1 MFDVM
6 IKGGTIID
14 GTGNV
19 GFKGDVAIEGDRLK
33 VLVGDTSSVK
43 ATNIINASG
52 CVVVPGFIDVHAHS
66 DLMAISEP
74 LNEPKIRQG
83 ISTEMTGLDGIG
95 YAPLSKKNLDMM
107 LHHWSGVAGYPKLD
121 YNWSSVSQ
129 YLQQFHH
136 KSSQNVA
143 YLIPNGCLRVET
155 IGWESRPATKEDI
168 RAMQDMI
175 RQGMAEGAVGL
186 STGLGYPPSVY
197 ASKEELIELCQT
209 VAECGGIHVTHVRYD
224 LGDCAF
230 DPFREAVEIGARSGC
245 PVHISHYFANIALR
259 RQTAKMLQLVDEAR
273 ASGVDLTFDA
283 YPYEAGSSTM
293 HVVVPIWA
301 HSGGPY
307 ELLKRL
313 KNKDD
318 RDKMRGQSTK
328 IVGTVEG
335 MVISAV
341 KTEKNKWC
349 EGLTVEVVADKLKKD
364 PWDAMCDLMI
374 EESLEV
380 AFYCFT
386 GDMNDVKVIM
396 THPAHMFATD
406 GLRTGGM
413 PNPRTYGTYPKVLG
427 QLVRDEKILSMEQA
441 IRKMTSFPAQRF
453 GLANRGILRDGMK
466 ADVVVFNPVT
476 VSGTATFANPKQFPL
491 GIEYVLVNG
500 KMVIEKKKHT
510 GALPGEPLTMRGYA
524 KGII

>member
-1 MFDVM
+1 VWK
-6 IKGGTIID
+6 IPSK
-14 GTGNV
+14 NY
-19 GFKGDVAIEGDRLK
+19 
-33 VLVGDTSSVK
+33 S
-43 ATNIINASG
+43 
-52 CVVVPGFIDVHAHS
+52 
-66 DLMAISEP
+66 
-74 LNEPKIRQG
+74 PKNQ
-83 ISTEMTGLDGIG
+83 
-95 YAPLSKKNLDMM
+95 
-107 LHHWSGVAGYPKLD
+107 
-121 YNWSSVSQ
+121 
-129 YLQQFHH
+129 
-136 KSSQNVA
+136 
-143 YLIPNGCLRVET
+143 
-155 IGWESRPATKEDI
+155 
-168 RAMQDMI
+168 
-175 RQGMAEGAVGL
+175 
-186 STGLGYPPSVY
+186 
-197 ASKEELIELCQT
+197 
-209 VAECGGIHVTHVRYD
+209 
-224 LGDCAF
+224 
-230 DPFREAVEIGARSGC
+230 
-245 PVHISHYFANIALR
+245 
-259 RQTAKMLQLVDEAR
+259 AK
-273 ASGVDLTFDA
+273 
-283 YPYEAGSSTM
+283 
-293 HVVVPIWA
+293 
-301 HSGGPY
+301 
-307 ELLKRL
+307 
-313 KNKDD
+313 
-318 RDKMRGQSTK
+318 
-328 IVGTVEG
+328 
-335 MVISAV
+335 
-341 KTEKNKWC
+341 KWC